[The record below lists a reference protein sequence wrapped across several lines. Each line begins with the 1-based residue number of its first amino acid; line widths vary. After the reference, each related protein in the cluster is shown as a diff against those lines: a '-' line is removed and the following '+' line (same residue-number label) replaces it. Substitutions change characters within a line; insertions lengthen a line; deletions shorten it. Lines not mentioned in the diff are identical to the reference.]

1 MWTRFNLNLVN
12 VYQIPDKV
20 DEALGMEYLPLPF
33 EDMLD
38 GNPSEKRAE
47 LLKAEVDAFAEKLN
61 VVAALEAKVAALE
74 AEVVA

>member
-1 MWTRFNLNLVN
+1 
-12 VYQIPDKV
+12 
-20 DEALGMEYLPLPF
+20 MEYLPLPF

-47 LLKAEVDAFAEKLN
+47 LPKAEVNAFAAKLS

-74 AEVVA
+74 A

>member
-1 MWTRFNLNLVN
+1 MWTRFILNSVN
-12 VYQIPDKV
+12 DHQIPDKV

-47 LLKAEVDAFAEKLN
+47 LLKAEVNAFAAKLS

-74 AEVVA
+74 A